1 MNAVEFKKGID
12 NNKENDIKGFLDN
25 YNETY
30 GESLENTVDNILEKY
45 IADGSI
51 GEPLTI
57 NLINKKVYTKLGEW
71 ENIDDHF
78 RYVLTFGTNNYPSGQ
93 YNFPINDGYE
103 YEVYDSIDTIK
114 ILFWNRKIE
123 VHRFK
128 KRKIE
133 KVDSIYYFDLS
144 FGEKEY
150 FKKILTDKGF
160 FVTKQLGMF
169 APGLVVYWDKDYY
182 DAMTK

>member
-12 NNKENDIKGFLDN
+12 NNKEKDIKGFLDN

-30 GESLENTVDNILEKY
+30 GESLENTVDDILEKY

-51 GEPLTI
+51 REPLTI
-57 NLINKKVYTKLGEW
+57 NLINKKVHVKQGEW
-71 ENIDDHF
+71 ENIDT
-78 RYVLTFGTNNYPSGQ
+78 RFGYDVSINGQ
-93 YNFPINDGYE
+93 ILSKHYIFPVNDGYE
-103 YEVYDSIDTIK
+103 YESYDTVVVK
-114 ILFWNRKIE
+114 KMLFWSYKIE
-123 VHRFK
+123 VDRFK
-128 KRKIE
+128 RRKIE
-133 KVDSIYYFDLS
+133 KADSVEYSGLNWE
-144 FGEKEY
+144 EKEY

-160 FVTKQLGMF
+160 FVTKELGMF